1 MLALIKGFK
10 IPFLTQAVQDDV
22 LRIPEV
28 SQAQRELVQAEIE
41 TMLRKG
47 AISQINHTQNLV

>member
-10 IPFLTQAVQDDV
+10 M
-22 LRIPEV
+22 
-28 SQAQRELVQAEIE
+28 SKAQRELVRTEIE

-47 AISQINHTQNLV
+47 AISEIDHTEGGL